1 MAGNSFVRFLC
12 SLRTLRRYRDEPVPE
27 VALRAILE
35 AGRWCGSA
43 VNRQPWQFV
52 VVRDPATRAQLA
64 DLSPYAEFVA
74 DAPVCIAVVMDGEG
88 TGLSFDAGRVAQNLL
103 LAAHAQGIGSC
114 NAGLPAAE
122 QQRAA
127 RELLGVP
134 DGHSLGVLVAL
145 GYPAPGDPLESP
157 AGPRRRALA
166 PMLGRKPLSALVH
179 HERFGRRTPGQST
192 PMHDRGGER

>member
-1 MAGNSFVRFLC
+1 MTTSNNAATRLLR

-27 VALRAILE
+27 AALRDILE

-43 VNRQPWQFV
+43 ANRQPWQFV

-64 DLSPYAEFVA
+64 SLSPYAEFVA
-74 DAPVCIAVVMDGEG
+74 DAPVCVAVVMDGEG
-88 TGLSFDAGRVAQNLL
+88 TGLSFDAGRVTQNLL
-103 LAAHAQGIGSC
+103 LAAHSHGIGSC

-134 DGHSLGVLVAL
+134 DDHSLGMLIAL
-145 GYPAPGDPLESP
+145 GYPAPGDRMESL
-157 AGPRRRALA
+157 AGPPRRPLA
-166 PMLGRKPLSALVH
+166 PMLGRKPLSELVH
-179 HERFGRRTPGQST
+179 QERFGRRA
-192 PMHDRGGER
+192 